1 MASQEAPHNRKER
14 RARAKQGQDSVD
26 IPLARPKQQAPK
38 GKTLLEL
45 AEERQL
51 LQRSKNDSPPSFTT
65 SRINPDGSV
74 TEVPETKDPSSTP
87 YLDVFLYT
95 TSLTLLH
102 FTLTLL
108 VHHQYATEQE
118 TPVSNHPIQDARTSN
133 IFPSALTTQMIFVSI
148 LQQQDPTHLHR
159 LAPVDVEHFLTQWYG
174 DEDFEHWTWIGC
186 TFDHKY
192 VEAAFDRLPN
202 GHGVESERV
211 EQEALLEFVKRTHEE
226 EMERRSEYRKSKGP
240 IAADAYIKGFQTRID
255 HELERLRWIME
266 RRLNDD

>member
-1 MASQEAPHNRKER
+1 MIMASQEAPHNRKER

-108 VHHQYATEQE
+108 VHHQYATERPSVLPIFLSSTLYSPAPWLILLLVTLLHPQASNLYMQ
-118 TPVSNHPIQDARTSN
+118 PVFAGM
-133 IFPSALTTQMIFVSI
+133 AI
-148 LQQQDPTHLHR
+148 L
-159 LAPVDVEHFLTQWYG
+159 AG
-174 DEDFEHWTWIGC
+174 TWL
-186 TFDHKY
+186 
-192 VEAAFDRLPN
+192 VQA
-202 GHGVESERV
+202 S
-211 EQEALLEFVKRTHEE
+211 
-226 EMERRSEYRKSKGP
+226 
-240 IAADAYIKGFQTRID
+240 
-255 HELERLRWIME
+255 
-266 RRLNDD
+266 NDDPYLAVMKKAPALGTLWVWGILESRWDVAVACLMITGGWGWWKGYAFW